1 MIGYHNK
8 CEVSNL
14 KLSVSEAA
22 KLSGVSVRT
31 LHYYDEIGLLKPKEI
46 SRSGYRYYDRDS
58 LETLQL
64 ILFYKELEFSLK
76 DILKIIT
83 HPNYDKK
90 QALKNQRELLVI
102 KKNRINELIKL
113 VDDTLKGEKNM
124 SFKQFDSNEVE
135 NIKKKYAK
143 EAEELYGHTKEYK
156 ESMKKSEN
164 YTDEDKERI
173 NIESAL
179 IMKEFYN
186 NRSLNAD
193 DEKVQK
199 LVEKWQNHIT
209 KYYYKC
215 TKEILQG
222 LGMMYINDER
232 FKKNIDRNGEGTAE
246 FMAEAIKIYCKR

>member
-1 MIGYHNK
+1 M
-8 CEVSNL
+8 
-14 KLSVSEAA
+14 KLSVSETA
-22 KLSGVSVRT
+22 KLSGVSVHT

-76 DILKIIT
+76 DILKIIN
-83 HPNYDKK
+83 HPNYDRK
-90 QALKNQRELLVI
+90 QALKKQRELLI
-102 KKNRINELIKL
+102 LKEKRLKKLIRL
-113 VDDTLKGEKNM
+113 VDDTLKGDNNM
-124 SFKQFDSNEVE
+124 SFKQFDLSKVE

-143 EAEELYGHTKEYK
+143 EAEELYGNTKEYK
-156 ESMKKSEN
+156 SCMEKSEN

-173 NIESAL
+173 NIEAAL

-186 NRSLNAD
+186 NKNLNPD

-199 LVEKWQNHIT
+199 LVTKWQNHIT

-215 TKEILQG
+215 TKEILQC
-222 LGMMYINDER
+222 LGMMYVNDER
-232 FKKNIDRNGEGTAE
+232 FKDNIDKNGEGTAE